1 MQAASAS
8 PAIPSR
14 APVLFIS
21 HGAPT
26 FALEPGVLGPRLR
39 AVGEQLAG
47 VRAVL
52 VVSPHWQTRGVR
64 VMTAAAPETVHDFGG
79 FDPALYQLHYPAHGD
94 PELAREAGRLLAE
107 AGYAVT
113 EDPRQG
119 LDHGAWVPLL
129 HLLPGAGVPVFQVSM
144 PVTLDSAAA
153 LRLGRA
159 LAPLRDRGVA
169 IVASGSLTH
178 NLYEFRQSAR
188 GEAAYARQ
196 FADWVRAQVLA
207 GDRDRLRDYRRDAP
221 HAERAHPTE
230 EHFLPLLVASG
241 AAMADE
247 PAQVIEGGI
256 THGVLAM
263 DAFALGLPAAEPAV
277 RAPREAAAA
286 RVAPVPVAA

>member
-1 MQAASAS
+1 M
-8 PAIPSR
+8 
-14 APVLFIS
+14 
-21 HGAPT
+21 
-26 FALEPGVLGPRLR
+26 
-39 AVGEQLAG
+39 
-47 VRAVL
+47 
-52 VVSPHWQTRGVR
+52 
-64 VMTAAAPETVHDFGG
+64 
-79 FDPALYQLHYPAHGD
+79 
-94 PELAREAGRLLAE
+94 
-107 AGYAVT
+107 
-113 EDPRQG
+113 
-119 LDHGAWVPLL
+119 PLL

-263 DAFALGLPAAEPAV
+263 DAFAGACLRLNRRSGRHARRRQPGSPRCRWPHEPSASPTGTAAGGPGI
-277 RAPREAAAA
+277 
-286 RVAPVPVAA
+286 